1 MMLQNELKLS
11 KILLSNIIERTTF
24 NEFSL
29 YDPTEL
35 TDADKLKRFNLN
47 TMQLFDFIKG
57 LDDEEDKEKDQHFD
71 PKVVWFV
78 KPGHVDT
85 AQFEKQVLKRL

>member
-11 KILLSNIIERTTF
+11 KILLCDIIERAKF
-24 NEFSL
+24 NEYSL

-35 TDADKLKRFNLN
+35 TDAGKLKRFNLN

-57 LDDEEDKEKDQHFD
+57 
-71 PKVVWFV
+71 
-78 KPGHVDT
+78 
-85 AQFEKQVLKRL
+85 

>member
-57 LDDEEDKEKDQHFD
+57 QENDQHFD